1 MLSQNLTVLFLV
13 TGISGFEAIAQSLSY
28 LAFTKSSWIYFIAS
42 WIIYLVV
49 VFLLWKSYHYKGV
62 GYINVIWSG
71 ITTAFMLLIGY
82 FFFGERLSKEEWI
95 GTAFILFGIALM
107 TFHNVKNHLTGA
119 S

>member
-1 MLSQNLTVLFLV
+1 MSNNLNILFLV
-13 TGISGFEAIAQSLSY
+13 TAISGFEALAQSLSY
-28 LAFTKSSWIYFIAS
+28 LAYSKSSSIYFFAS
-42 WIIYLVV
+42 WILYLAV

-82 FFFGERLSKEEWI
+82 FFFGEQLSREEWI

-107 TFHNVKNHLTGA
+107 TFHNVKNHL
-119 S
+119 SLRP